1 MNDLITDTK
10 IFYLSTQSSSGRILN
25 SNPDYKSSIE
35 YSMKPALEF
44 DLDVEFVYISVP
56 YAVIPNSY
64 YNVSNSNAGLDISI
78 NGITT
83 TYTFPEGNYNSLSLI
98 NDFSTV
104 LGSSNWSLSI
114 NEDTNRF
121 TITNST
127 TPFTVLSTSTMDFIF
142 GFTDTIS
149 STLVNSTNSLTFPRV
164 CNFFQRPR
172 INIRCSL
179 LANSLNVGN
188 QETDILVSIPN
199 DAGINGKIIYKNNDT
214 KFILNKLTTIQ
225 NFTVNFTGESG
236 DDLINFSGISSY
248 FAIQIDIYRKRKE
261 RPPNFNEVYSTVY
274 H

>member
-1 MNDLITDTK
+1 MNDLICDTK
-10 IFYLSTQSSSGRILN
+10 LYYLSSQSSSGRILN
-25 SNPDYKSSIE
+25 SNPDFKSSIE
-35 YSMKPALEF
+35 YNLKPALELN
-44 DLDVEFVYISVP
+44 DDDIEYAYVSVP
-56 YAVIPNSY
+56 YCVIPNSY
-64 YNVSNSNAGLDISI
+64 YNVSSSNNGLDVLV

-98 NDFSTV
+98 NDFPTV
-104 LGSSNWSLSI
+104 LGNNWSLSI

-127 TPFTVLSTSTMDFIF
+127 TAFTVLSTSTMDFIF

-149 STLVNSTNSLTFPRV
+149 STLVNSLNTLTFPRV

-188 QETDILVSIPN
+188 QETDILASIPN

-214 KFILNKLTTIQ
+214 KFLLNKSTTIQ
-225 NFTVNFTGESG
+225 NFTVNFTGEIG

-248 FAIQIDIYRKRKE
+248 FAIQIDIYRKRRE
-261 RPPNFNEVYSTVY
+261 RPPNFNDVYSTFY
-274 H
+274 N

>member
-56 YAVIPNSY
+56 YCVIPNSY
-64 YNVSNSNAGLDISI
+64 YNVSNSNNGLDISM

-274 H
+274 N